1 MNKNNIEK
9 IFNFLFQINQLKLT
23 LRYSTVKKSRGDSS
37 ADHSWRLALMVIV
50 LIKELKLDIDELKAI
65 KIALVHDLAECITGD
80 IDYTLIID
88 GKVKAEDKKE
98 GELKAISK
106 IKKMLPADIGKEI
119 YNLWEEYE
127 EIKSKEAKFI
137 KALDKIE
144 TQLHVLQLSKKMI
157 KNDSHSEIIYT
168 YSDKHIENFPELKPV
183 LKLIK
188 EKLIK
193 EFKKA
198 NITFKSCNHK

>member
-1 MNKNNIEK
+1 MNKDNLEK
-9 IFNFLFQINQLKLT
+9 IFNFLFQINELKLT

-50 LIKELKLDIDELKAI
+50 LIKELELDIDELKAI

-88 GKVKAEDKKE
+88 GKVSEENKKK
-98 GELKAISK
+98 GELKAILK
-106 IKKMLPADIGKEI
+106 MKKMLPHKIGEEI
-119 YNLWEEYE
+119 YNLWKEYE
-127 EIKSKEAKFI
+127 KIESEEAKFI
-137 KALDKIE
+137 KALDKME
-144 TQLHVLQLSKKMI
+144 TQLHIIQIGKKMI
-157 KNDSHSEIIYT
+157 SNNTHEIIYT
-168 YSDKHIENFPELKPV
+168 YADKHVDNFPKLKPV

-188 EKLIK
+188 EKLLK

-198 NITFKSCNHK
+198 GIKI